1 MIKKIFLGVGSIAVI
16 TIIGIVI
23 ATNTSVKA
31 DAEVTMKQYNEL
43 VSRID
48 NLETKL
54 EEANNKITI
63 LEEKITNQE
72 NTINEYETKIN
83 DVDKI
88 RKSHDELKIKVD
100 KVSKSYFD
108 FREGTYY
115 TINTSSSSSLRTEFW
130 EFRKFMMEN
139 YGYQTIFKEY

>member
-1 MIKKIFLGVGSIAVI
+1 MIKNIFRSRKYSCNYHYRNW
-16 TIIGIVI
+16 I

-83 DVDKI
+83 
-88 RKSHDELKIKVD
+88 
-100 KVSKSYFD
+100 
-108 FREGTYY
+108 
-115 TINTSSSSSLRTEFW
+115 NTNSSLSNVIKKTDNLKNGKINF
-130 EFRKFMMEN
+130 
-139 YGYQTIFKEY
+139 

>member
-16 TIIGIVI
+16 TVIGIVI

-72 NTINEYETKIN
+72 KTINEYETKIN
-83 DVDKI
+83 
-88 RKSHDELKIKVD
+88 
-100 KVSKSYFD
+100 
-108 FREGTYY
+108 
-115 TINTSSSSSLRTEFW
+115 NTNSSLSSVIKKTDNFEKWQDKFFELVESTSGLRPDSISW
-130 EFRKFMMEN
+130 GGIFRSLEE
-139 YGYQTIFKEY
+139 YRQTLEQ